1 LGLQSSSLYVPVPT
15 ASVPDQVDHFIW

>member
-15 ASVPDQVDHFIW
+15 ASVPDQADHFIL